1 MLIERVIGQLK
12 ERRQNLL
19 DGHINCIPTP
29 FPRFKHDFLGIE
41 RATQMI
47 ITSFTKGGKH
57 Y

>member
-1 MLIERVIGQLK
+1 VLIERVIGQLK